1 MRVDDKL
8 EFVTLRG
15 QSERGRSPSEFV
27 AYGLPWCKTIHRDA
41 NPHLNDFEA
50 VLHRYLIFPLS
61 LLALAACGR
70 APEAR
75 ANTSRSDSIRCDGA
89 AGVVTTQSQSSTK
102 PDSPAVTD
110 STATVRD
117 TARDSTAVSRDTATD
132 STVVRPDSVKE
143 SPKEPA
149 IEVRV
154 APGRSKKD
162 SLALVYAV
170 RAGNKQPGWPVK
182 GPTPAPC
189 AIIPQK
195 RIVAF
200 YGNPLSKRMGIL
212 GEIPPE
218 KMLAKLDT
226 IVGQWNEADPA
237 TPVQPALHYI
247 AVVASGDSGM
257 DGKWRTRMDSSMIEQ
272 VYGWAQQHK
281 AILFLDIQTGQSTI
295 QAELPRLMKF
305 LRRPDVHLGIDP
317 EFHMHYTQEG
327 VPPGKKIGT
336 LSAKEVNWA
345 IEQLANVVT
354 EKKLPPKVLVVHRFT
369 RPMLRNADQI
379 KLDPRVQVVVNMDGW
394 GAPWLKY
401 DSYKAYVVSQP
412 VQFTGFKLF
421 FRNDTKRGDKLLT
434 PMEVLQLKPVPIYIQ
449 YQ

>member
-1 MRVDDKL
+1 
-8 EFVTLRG
+8 
-15 QSERGRSPSEFV
+15 
-27 AYGLPWCKTIHRDA
+27 
-41 NPHLNDFEA
+41 
-50 VLHRYLIFPLS
+50 

-70 APEAR
+70 SPEAQ
-75 ANTSRSDSIRCDGA
+75 ATTSRSDSIRCDSP
-89 AGVVTTQSQSSTK
+89 AGVVITQSQNPTTA
-102 PDSPAVTD
+102 DSPAVRD
-110 STATVRD
+110 STAVARD
-117 TARDSTAVSRDTATD
+117 TARDSTAAPRDTARD
-132 STVVRPDSVKE
+132 STSVTPDSAKE
-143 SPKEPA
+143 TPKEPA

-170 RAGNKQPGWPVK
+170 RAGKKQPGWPVK
-182 GPTPAPC
+182 GPAPAPC

-226 IVGQWNEADPA
+226 IAGQWSEADPA

-247 AVVASGDSGM
+247 AVVASGDPGK
-257 DGKWRTRMDSSMIEQ
+257 DGKWRTRMDSAMIEE

-281 AILFLDIQTGQSTI
+281 AILFLDIQAGQSTI
-295 QAELPRLMKF
+295 EAELPRLMRF
-305 LRRPDVHLGIDP
+305 LQRPDVHLGIDP
-317 EFHMHYTQEG
+317 EFYMHYTQEG

-336 LSAKEVNWA
+336 LSAKEVNWV
-345 IEQLANVVT
+345 IEKLANLVT

-369 RPMLRNADQI
+369 RSMLRNADQI
-379 KLDPRVQVVVNMDGW
+379 KLDPRVQVVIHMDGW

-401 DSYKAYVVSQP
+401 DSYKAYVASEP

-421 FRNDTKRGDKLLT
+421 FRNDTKKGDKLLT
-434 PMEVLQLKPVPIYIQ
+434 PMEVLQLKPAPIYIQ